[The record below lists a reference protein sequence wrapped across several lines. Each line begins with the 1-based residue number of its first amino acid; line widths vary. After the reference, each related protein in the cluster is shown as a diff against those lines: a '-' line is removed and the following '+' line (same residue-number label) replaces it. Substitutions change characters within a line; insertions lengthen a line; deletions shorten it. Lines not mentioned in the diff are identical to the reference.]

1 MVTLVTA
8 RSSGSSFCNRV
19 ELQNGCMVVMVVNC
33 MASGEL
39 NHELLVKNLELAID
53 VYLDRVNHC
62 ECGDGVIN
70 LYKGADSQ
78 QQQGYRENIKIFLK
92 GSKKKK
98 EELKRTHADI
108 YNLFESVWDMRERH
122 LIKGYPKQYIYFLVC
137 CFQPSLDVKRKL
149 VEIRVLSL
157 GFLMDLLLKTF
168 HYLYLILIA
177 LGIPQNVFIVKVS
190 ALDIICHQH
199 RLYPTC

>member
-1 MVTLVTA
+1 MATLVTA
-8 RSSGSSFCNRV
+8 RSSGSSFRNRV
-19 ELQNGCMVVMVVNC
+19 ELQNGCLSRGHSNLFIPSTLAGNC

-122 LIKGYPKQYIYFLVC
+122 LIRDIPILFSMLLSTILSSPKG
-137 CFQPSLDVKRKL
+137 SW
-149 VEIRVLSL
+149 
-157 GFLMDLLLKTF
+157 
-168 HYLYLILIA
+168 
-177 LGIPQNVFIVKVS
+177 
-190 ALDIICHQH
+190 
-199 RLYPTC
+199 

>member
-53 VYLDRVNHC
+53 VYLDHVNHC

-78 QQQGYRENIKIFLK
+78 QQQGYRENINF
-92 GSKKKK
+92 
-98 EELKRTHADI
+98 
-108 YNLFESVWDMRERH
+108 F
-122 LIKGYPKQYIYFLVC
+122 
-137 CFQPSLDVKRKL
+137 
-149 VEIRVLSL
+149 
-157 GFLMDLLLKTF
+157 
-168 HYLYLILIA
+168 
-177 LGIPQNVFIVKVS
+177 
-190 ALDIICHQH
+190 
-199 RLYPTC
+199 